1 MCDDI
6 KRDGEKLRKAMQ
18 KTNSIEYSIVKPT
31 NNLLRQQQ
39 IVLKGQENLL
49 QILKSLAKE
58 ISMLFLFLSI
68 SIFIIGIIICFI
80 CSKKYTCSDIDLVGY
95 GLIIIGAITSVVLA
109 TAIITVQTTKEIN
122 YQSALYEKEVIEYR
136 LENKD
141 KNDIFNEHLYKDII
155 EYNNKLR
162 KAKKMSENLWTNWFV
177 NDKLAEID
185 YIEYKE

>member
-1 MCDDI
+1 
-6 KRDGEKLRKAMQ
+6 
-18 KTNSIEYSIVKPT
+18 
-31 NNLLRQQQ
+31 
-39 IVLKGQENLL
+39 
-49 QILKSLAKE
+49 
-58 ISMLFLFLSI
+58 MLFLFLSI

-80 CSKKYTCSDIDLVGY
+80 CSKKNIDSVFDPVGY
-95 GLIIIGAITSVVLA
+95 GLIVSGAAISLVFVVS
-109 TAIITVQTTKEIN
+109 IITIQTTKEIN

-136 LENKD
+136 LESKD
-141 KNDIFNEHLYKDII
+141 KNDISNEFLYKDII